1 MLANFNPKTLALL
14 RRMAIA
20 FAAVAHS
27 AGGAA
32 AQGPMEPPPPAE
44 IFKRMCNDIDAMF
57 AARMAFLQTRVAPT
71 SGQMAEWDVFVSSSR
86 ALLGAIKA
94 NCSSPDAVPPPSPKD
109 PMAFLI
115 FRERGAR
122 DRADLY
128 RAERAAVER
137 FMKVLSPQQQ
147 QNLGE
152 AMLPP
157 PHVGPFAGPM
167 PGLPPL

>member
-1 MLANFNPKTLALL
+1 MLAKINPTPLALL
-14 RRMAIA
+14 RRLAIA
-20 FAAVAHS
+20 FATVAHT

-32 AQGPMEPPPPAE
+32 AQAPIGPPPPAE
-44 IFKRMCNDIDAMF
+44 MFKKMCNDMDALF
-57 AARMAFLQTRVAPT
+57 AARMAFVQTRVAPT
-71 SGQMAEWDVFVSSSR
+71 PAQTAEWEAFVTSSR
-86 ALLGAIKA
+86 AMLGAIKA
-94 NCSSPDAVPPPSPKD
+94 TCNSPDAVPPSPKD
-109 PMAFLI
+109 PMAILI

-147 QNLGE
+147 QSLGE

-157 PHVGPFAGPM
+157 PHVGPMAGPI